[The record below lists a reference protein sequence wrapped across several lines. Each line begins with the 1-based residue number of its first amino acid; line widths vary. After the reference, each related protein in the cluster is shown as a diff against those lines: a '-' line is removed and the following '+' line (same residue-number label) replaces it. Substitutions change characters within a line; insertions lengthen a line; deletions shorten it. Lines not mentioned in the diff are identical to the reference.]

1 MAQLAR
7 PPCAVPGC
15 GRKASAR
22 IAGKWLC
29 SSHIRELESDARNRA
44 S

>member
-7 PPCAVPGC
+7 PHCTVAGC
-15 GRKASAR
+15 RRKASAR

-29 SSHIRELESDARNRA
+29 QSHIRQLESGVRSRAR
-44 S
+44 